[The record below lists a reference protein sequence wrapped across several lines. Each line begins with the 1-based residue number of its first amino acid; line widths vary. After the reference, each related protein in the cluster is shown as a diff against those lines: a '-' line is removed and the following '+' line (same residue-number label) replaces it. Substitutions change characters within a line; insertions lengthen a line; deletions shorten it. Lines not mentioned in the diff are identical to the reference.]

1 MDPFKIASMKLHEY
15 PDHVRSRSDFIA
27 FVRELRQELIQNPQ
41 RWENA
46 SLEEYLEAV
55 AAWVQDIEGDAGDQE
70 EQIPSSSWRWF
81 CLMLLAATTYE

>member
-1 MDPFKIASMKLHEY
+1 MKLHEY

-27 FVRELRQELIQNPQ
+27 FVRKLRQELLQSPE

-55 AAWVQDIEGDAGDQE
+55 AAWVEDIEGYAGYQE
-70 EQIPSSSWRWF
+70 EQIPGSSWRWF